1 MSYLGLDYGSSHVG
15 VAISYGILAEPLS
28 TIPTKTALLLI
39 KDLILKHRIDT
50 VVIGD
55 VDQNFLIK
63 LKEFGLPVYQV
74 DETLST
80 KDAKV
85 ALFHTT
91 QTRRKQKEHSAAAA
105 IILQSWLDS
114 GTVNG

>member
-15 VAISYGILAEPLS
+15 IAISMGVLAEPLT

-39 KDLILKHRIDT
+39 KDLIFKHQIDAM
-50 VVIGD
+50 VVGD

-80 KDAKV
+80 KDART
-85 ALFHTT
+85 ALMHTT
-91 QTRRKQKEHSAAAA
+91 QTRRKQKEHSVAAT
-105 IILQSWLDS
+105 IILQYWLDS
-114 GTVNG
+114 GQTNS